1 MSRPSLGQTR
11 THVLVGQEEDARRF
25 RQSRAALESAGQSC
39 LTASR
44 RENCELTAQLGLR
57 STQAMDRAQ
66 TAHLRSCRRRAN
78 TRRERPCASPTV
90 RGGRHSRATYH
101 FGFSRSANHSEC
113 WASQPCS
120 ITVAGRQSS
129 DYPSHL
135 GLSRSVRAPVDGVVV
150 SALVGVA
157 RAKRYTQFRSHMA
170 RDAGQDPPAARTSQL
185 QRSDAAVGPKASK
198 A

>member
-1 MSRPSLGQTR
+1 MLSEGEGIR
-11 THVLVGQEEDARRF
+11 THIRIENVTAEPWADSHSRVGQEEDARRF

-66 TAHLRSCRRRAN
+66 TAHLRSRRRRAN

-101 FGFSRSANHSEC
+101 FGFSRSKQTIQNVGLPSPVP
-113 WASQPCS
+113 SQWQADRVQ
-120 ITVAGRQSS
+120 ITRVIWVGRVRS
-129 DYPSHL
+129 
-135 GLSRSVRAPVDGVVV
+135 GL
-150 SALVGVA
+150 LW
-157 RAKRYTQFRSHMA
+157 MA
-170 RDAGQDPPAARTSQL
+170 W
-185 QRSDAAVGPKASK
+185 
-198 A
+198 